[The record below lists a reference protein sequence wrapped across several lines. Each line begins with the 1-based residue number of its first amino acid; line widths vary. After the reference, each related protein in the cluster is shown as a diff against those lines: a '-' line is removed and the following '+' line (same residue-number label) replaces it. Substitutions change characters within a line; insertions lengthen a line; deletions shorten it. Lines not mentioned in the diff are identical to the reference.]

1 MVVVGY
7 FGIIIVCMSSLA
19 EHCDV
24 ITSPYIFITEEECQV
39 AVLNESIKIKN
50 KYSHANINPSCAG
63 LKYNGEPA

>member
-7 FGIIIVCMSSLA
+7 LGVILICMSSLA
-19 EHCDV
+19 EHCNV

-50 KYSHANINPSCAG
+50 KYSHANINPNCVG

>member
-7 FGIIIVCMSSLA
+7 FGIILVCMSSLA

-24 ITSPYIFITEEECQV
+24 ITSPYIFITEEECQ
-39 AVLNESIKIKN
+39 ADVLNESLKIKN
-50 KYSHANINPSCAG
+50 KYSHANINPNCAK

>member
-7 FGIIIVCMSSLA
+7 LGVILICMSSLS

-24 ITSPYIFITEEECQV
+24 ITSPYIFITEEECQA
-39 AVLNESIKIKN
+39 AVLNESIRIKN
-50 KYSHANINPSCAG
+50 KYSHANINPNCAE

>member
-7 FGIIIVCMSSLA
+7 LGVILICISSLA
-19 EHCDV
+19 ERCDV

-39 AVLNESIKIKN
+39 AVLNKSIEIKN
-50 KYSHANINPSCAG
+50 KYSHANINPNCAE

>member
-7 FGIIIVCMSSLA
+7 LGVILICMSSLA
-19 EHCDV
+19 EHCNV

-50 KYSHANINPSCAG
+50 KYSHANINPNCAE

>member
-7 FGIIIVCMSSLA
+7 LGVILICMSSLA

-50 KYSHANINPSCAG
+50 KYSHANINPNCAE

>member
-7 FGIIIVCMSSLA
+7 LGVILICMSSLA

-24 ITSPYIFITEEECQV
+24 ITSPYIFTTEEECQV
-39 AVLNESIKIKN
+39 AVLNESIRIKN
-50 KYSHANINPSCAG
+50 KYSHANINPNCAG